1 MNHTIDI
8 VKNNNVLKISNESY
22 SSNKE
27 KNDKIHF
34 FQNIIGY
41 DDIKKIFKMS
51 LNSDKPVHILLVG
64 PPASAKTLFMLELL
78 NLERSYFTLG
88 SHSTKAG
95 MIDYLFDYRPRYLI
109 VDEIEH
115 MPYKDQTSLLSIM
128 ETGIITET
136 KSQKTR
142 STQLK
147 TWIFAT
153 CNNKERLL
161 TPLLSRFIIFHLKP
175 YNRSKFIE
183 VSNGLLVKN
192 DISIE
197 MANEISKVVWNKLK
211 SKDIRDCIKISRLAK
226 NIEDIEWI
234 GKTLNHYKK

>member
-1 MNHTIDI
+1 MNR
-8 VKNNNVLKISNESY
+8 NELLKIKDETYKCFDEKSSIDLNLFES
-22 SSNKE
+22 
-27 KNDKIHF
+27 
-34 FQNIIGY
+34 IIGY

-51 LNSDKPVHILLVG
+51 LSSDRAVHILLVG
-64 PPASAKTLFMLELL
+64 PPASAKTLFMLEFLK
-78 NLERSYFTLG
+78 LERSYFTLG

-95 MIDYLFDYRPRYLI
+95 MIDYLFDFRPRYLL

-153 CNNKERLL
+153 CNNKEKLL
-161 TPLLSRFIIFHLKP
+161 SPLLSRFIIFHLKP
-175 YNRSKFIE
+175 YNLSKFIE
-183 VSNGLLVKN
+183 VSNGILIKN
-192 DISIE
+192 DVPFDV
-197 MANEISKVVWNKLK
+197 ANEISHVVWNKLK
-211 SKDIRDCIKISRLAK
+211 SRDIRDCIKIARLAK
-226 NIEDIEWI
+226 TIEDVE
-234 GKTLNHYKK
+234 

>member
-1 MNHTIDI
+1 MTNVSINEDEKQSIDL
-8 VKNNNVLKISNESY
+8 NLFES
-22 SSNKE
+22 
-27 KNDKIHF
+27 
-34 FQNIIGY
+34 IIGY

-51 LNSDKPVHILLVG
+51 LSSDRAVHILLVG
-64 PPASAKTLFMLELL
+64 PPASAKTLFMLEFLK
-78 NLERSYFTLG
+78 LERSYFTLG

-95 MIDYLFDYRPRYLI
+95 MIDYLFDFRPRYLL

-153 CNNKERLL
+153 CNNKEKLL
-161 TPLLSRFIIFHLKP
+161 SPLLSRFIIFHLKP
-175 YNRSKFIE
+175 YNLSKFIE
-183 VSNGLLVKN
+183 VSNGILIKN
-192 DISIE
+192 DVPFDV
-197 MANEISKVVWNKLK
+197 ANEISHVVWNKLK
-211 SKDIRDCIKISRLAK
+211 SRDIRDCLKIARLAK
-226 NIEDIEWI
+226 TIEDVEWI
-234 GKTLNHYKK
+234 AKTLKQYRK

>member
-1 MNHTIDI
+1 MNR
-8 VKNNNVLKISNESY
+8 NELLKIKDETYKYFDEES
-22 SSNKE
+22 SINLNLFES
-27 KNDKIHF
+27 
-34 FQNIIGY
+34 IIGY

-51 LNSDKPVHILLVG
+51 LSSDKAVHILLVG
-64 PPASAKTLFMLELL
+64 PPASAKTLFMLEFLK
-78 NLERSYFTLG
+78 LERSYFTLG

-95 MIDYLFDYRPRYLI
+95 MIDYLFDYRPRYLL

-153 CNNKERLL
+153 CNNKEKLL
-161 TPLLSRFIIFHLKP
+161 SPLLSRFIIFHLKP
-175 YNRSKFIE
+175 YNLSKFIE
-183 VSNGLLVKN
+183 VSNGILIKN
-192 DISIE
+192 DVSFDV
-197 MANEISKVVWNKLK
+197 ANEISHVVWNKLK
-211 SKDIRDCIKISRLAK
+211 SRDIRDCIKIARLAK
-226 NIEDIEWI
+226 TIEDVEWI
-234 GKTLNHYKK
+234 AKTLNQYRK

>member
-1 MNHTIDI
+1 
-8 VKNNNVLKISNESY
+8 VKSNVLKISNESY

-27 KNDKIHF
+27 KNGNLPLF
-34 FQNIIGY
+34 ENIIGY

-51 LNSDKPVHILLVG
+51 LTSDKPVHILLVG
-64 PPASAKTLFMLELL
+64 PPASAKTLFMLEFL

-95 MIDYLFDYRPRYLI
+95 MIDYLFEHRPRYLL

-115 MPYKDQTSLLSIM
+115 MPYKDQTSLLSVM
-128 ETGIITET
+128 ETGILTET

-153 CNNKERLL
+153 CNNKDKLL
-161 TPLLSRFIIFHLKP
+161 SPLLSRFIIFHLKP
-175 YNRSKFIE
+175 YNHSKFIE
-183 VSNGLLVKN
+183 VSNGILIQN
-192 DISIE
+192 GIQFDI
-197 MANEISKVVWNKLK
+197 AQEISEVVWKKLK

-226 NIEDIEWI
+226 TIEDVEWI
-234 GKTLNHYKK
+234 AKTLKQYRK

>member
-1 MNHTIDI
+1 VNKNKFLKIKDESYES
-8 VKNNNVLKISNESY
+8 VDEKSNNN
-22 SSNKE
+22 NKNLTLFE
-27 KNDKIHF
+27 
-34 FQNIIGY
+34 NIIGY

-64 PPASAKTLFMLELL
+64 PPASAKTLFMLEFL

-95 MIDYLFDYRPRYLI
+95 MIDFLFEHRPRYLL

-128 ETGIITET
+128 ETGILTET

-153 CNNKERLL
+153 CNNKDKLL
-161 TPLLSRFIIFHLKP
+161 SPLLSRFIIFHLKP
-175 YNRSKFIE
+175 YNHSKFIE
-183 VSNGLLVKN
+183 VSNGILIQN
-192 DISIE
+192 GIQFDI
-197 MANEISKVVWNKLK
+197 AQEISEIVWKKLK

-226 NIEDIEWI
+226 TIEDVEWI
-234 GKTLNHYKK
+234 TKTLKQYRK

>member
-1 MNHTIDI
+1 MNRNELLNFKDETNRCFDEKQSIDL
-8 VKNNNVLKISNESY
+8 NLFES
-22 SSNKE
+22 
-27 KNDKIHF
+27 
-34 FQNIIGY
+34 IIGY

-51 LNSDKPVHILLVG
+51 LSSDRAVHILLVG
-64 PPASAKTLFMLELL
+64 PPASAKTLFMLEFLK
-78 NLERSYFTLG
+78 LERSYFTLG

-95 MIDYLFDYRPRYLI
+95 MIDYLFDFRPRYLL

-153 CNNKERLL
+153 CNNKEKLL
-161 TPLLSRFIIFHLKP
+161 SPLLSRFIIFHLKP
-175 YNRSKFIE
+175 YNLSKFIE
-183 VSNGLLVKN
+183 VSNGILIKN
-192 DISIE
+192 DVPFDV
-197 MANEISKVVWNKLK
+197 ANEISRVVWNKLK
-211 SKDIRDCIKISRLAK
+211 SRDIRDCIKIARLAK
-226 NIEDIEWI
+226 TIEDVEWI
-234 GKTLNHYKK
+234 AKTLKQYRK

>member
-1 MNHTIDI
+1 
-8 VKNNNVLKISNESY
+8 VKNNNFLKISNESY
-22 SSNKE
+22 KSNKE
-27 KNDKIHF
+27 KNDNLNLF
-34 FQNIIGY
+34 ENVIGY

-115 MPYKDQTSLLSIM
+115 MPYRDQTSLLSIM

-192 DISIE
+192 DIPME
-197 MANEISKVVWNKLK
+197 MANEISRVVWTKLK
-211 SKDIRDCIKISRLAK
+211 SKDIRDCIKISRLART
-226 NIEDIEWI
+226 IEDIEWI
-234 GKTLNHYKK
+234 GKTLNQYKKK

>member
-1 MNHTIDI
+1 MNR
-8 VKNNNVLKISNESY
+8 NELLKIKDETYKCFDEKSSIDLNLFES
-22 SSNKE
+22 
-27 KNDKIHF
+27 
-34 FQNIIGY
+34 IIGY

-51 LNSDKPVHILLVG
+51 LSSDRAVHILLVG
-64 PPASAKTLFMLELL
+64 PPASAKTLFMLEFLK
-78 NLERSYFTLG
+78 LEESYFTLG

-95 MIDYLFDYRPRYLI
+95 MIDYLFDFRPRYLL

-153 CNNKERLL
+153 CNNKEKLL
-161 TPLLSRFIIFHLKP
+161 SPLLSRFIIFHLKP
-175 YNRSKFIE
+175 YNLSKFIE
-183 VSNGLLVKN
+183 VSNGILIKN
-192 DISIE
+192 DVPFDV
-197 MANEISKVVWNKLK
+197 ANEISHVVWNKLK
-211 SKDIRDCIKISRLAK
+211 SRDIRDCIKIARLAK
-226 NIEDIEWI
+226 TIEDVE
-234 GKTLNHYKK
+234 

>member
-1 MNHTIDI
+1 MNR
-8 VKNNNVLKISNESY
+8 NELLKIKDETYKCFDEKSSTDLNLFES
-22 SSNKE
+22 
-27 KNDKIHF
+27 
-34 FQNIIGY
+34 IIGY

-51 LNSDKPVHILLVG
+51 LLSDKAVHILLVG
-64 PPASAKTLFMLELL
+64 PPASAKTLFMLEFLK
-78 NLERSYFTLG
+78 LERSYFTLG

-95 MIDYLFDYRPRYLI
+95 MIDYLFDFRPRYLL

-153 CNNKERLL
+153 CNNKEKLL
-161 TPLLSRFIIFHLKP
+161 SPLLSRFIIFHLKP
-175 YNRSKFIE
+175 YNLSKFIE
-183 VSNGLLVKN
+183 VSNGILIKN
-192 DISIE
+192 GTSFDV
-197 MANEISKVVWNKLK
+197 ANEISHVVWTKLK
-211 SKDIRDCIKISRLAK
+211 SRDIRDCIKISRLAK
-226 NIEDIEWI
+226 TIEDVEWI
-234 GKTLNHYKK
+234 AKTLNQYRKK